1 MKDIRGD
8 SLSLRWTV
16 RPAALLLSLAAAAE
30 RQKAVRDLTEAG
42 LRVGQMQSDAWGLG
56 ARVAVSDDDDRP

>member
-30 RQKAVRDLTEAG
+30 GQKAARDLTEAS
-42 LRVGQMQSDAWGLG
+42 LRVGQMQGAWGIS
-56 ARVAVSDDDDRP
+56 AHVAVSDDDDRP

>member
-8 SLSLRWTV
+8 SLSLRWIV
-16 RPAALLLSLAAAAE
+16 LPAALLLSLAAAAE
-30 RQKAVRDLTEAG
+30 GQKAARDLTEAG
-42 LRVGQMQSDAWGLG
+42 QRVGQMQGDAWGIG